1 MKNKKGIVLVVLF
14 LVVLGGVFYYALPKM
29 TVGFMTRASR
39 VGDVDNQMSY
49 VIGEKLLCKADG
61 VDKCAVDVFLADRE
75 GLPVMGKKVNL
86 DGIDGVK
93 ALNDVSDKLGQASF
107 ELVSVIEG
115 QYQISAMVEG
125 KKLSRTVTI
134 TFKN

>member
-1 MKNKKGIVLVVLF
+1 MKNKKGIVFVLLF
-14 LVVLGGVFYYALPKM
+14 LAVLGGVFYYALPKM

-61 VDKCAVDVFLADRE
+61 LDKCAVDVFLADRE

-86 DGIDGVK
+86 AGINEIN
-93 ALNDVSDKLGQASF
+93 ALNDTSDKLGKTSF
-107 ELVSVIEG
+107 ELVSDTEG
-115 QYQISAMVEG
+115 QYQISASVEG